1 MKKYST
7 VFDYKDLFYNDEDPL
22 LFLIRKSVFE
32 TIRTS
37 YFMLSEKEKDLINNT
52 VIFNNKI
59 NEDSKNKYDEAI
71 NALKALFRQIYLG
84 GENDWS
90 N

>member
-71 NALKALFRQIYLG
+71 NTLKALFRQIYLG
-84 GENDWS
+84 GKND
-90 N
+90 

>member
-37 YFMLSEKEKDLINNT
+37 YFMLSKEEKNLINST

-71 NALKALFRQIYLG
+71 NTLKALFRQIYLG

>member
-22 LFLIRKSVFE
+22 LFLIRKSIFE

-37 YFMLSEKEKDLINNT
+37 YFMLSKEEKNLINST

-59 NEDSKNKYDEAI
+59 NEDSKNKYDEAL
-71 NALKALFRQIYLG
+71 NTLKALFRQIYLG
-84 GENDWS
+84 GEND
-90 N
+90 

>member
-37 YFMLSEKEKDLINNT
+37 YHMLSEEEKDLINNT
-52 VIFNNKI
+52 VIFDNKV
-59 NEDSKNKYDEAI
+59 NEDIKKKYNETI
-71 NALKALFRQIYLG
+71 NILKTLFRQIYLG

>member
-22 LFLIRKSVFE
+22 LFLIRKSIFE

-37 YFMLSEKEKDLINNT
+37 YFMLSKEEKNLINST

-71 NALKALFRQIYLG
+71 NTLKALFRQIYLG
-84 GENDWS
+84 GEND
-90 N
+90 

>member
-84 GENDWS
+84 GEND
-90 N
+90 

>member
-37 YFMLSEKEKDLINNT
+37 YFMLSKEEKNLINST

-71 NALKALFRQIYLG
+71 NTLKALFRQIYLG
-84 GENDWS
+84 GEND
-90 N
+90 